1 MLTHPPADGAAVV
14 TNEPV
19 IPDFGEASACVSE
32 NRFFC
37 TDWVRDNWGPVLQPR
52 LIEHI
57 ELTLIAVSIGFVI
70 SLAAALLA
78 HRLRLVERPIAF
90 VSAVIYTIPSLA
102 LFQLLVP
109 LTGLTV
115 TTVEIAL
122 VGYTLLILFRNILA
136 GLRSAPPEVLEAARG
151 MGLTP
156 TQTLWRV
163 ELPLALPAI
172 VAGLRIAV
180 VSTIALATVA
190 AFVVSQGSRRTDP
203 GRAAPR
209 LQDRDHRRRR
219 PRRRRWRS
227 SPTRFL
233 VLVQRAGDALG
244 GNAEDGVILAALDV
258 FVNSFDFIVDQRHL
272 MLEKTWEHIAPVGG
286 CARRLDLRRRSA
298 RRHAGPPASRLVR
311 RSQPGERRP
320 GAPDPRRDRGRLHL
334 PRPRLHERDGRARR
348 AGGAADPDERLRGG
362 RRGRSGRGRGGA
374 GHGDDAARR
383 CSGASSSR
391 SRCRSSSPA
400 SARPS
405 SSSIATA
412 TIAAIAGGGGLGEIL
427 ANQASLSGRGRR
439 GRGDLRVAARA
450 RRRRCARPRA
460 TLR

>member
-1 MLTHPPADGAAVV
+1 M

-57 ELTLIAVSIGFVI
+57 ELTLIAVGIGFVI

-78 HRLRLVERPIAF
+78 HRFHFAERPIAF
-90 VSAVIYTIPSLA
+90 ASAVIYTIPSLA

-122 VGYTLLILFRNILA
+122 VGYTILILFRNILT

-151 MGLTP
+151 MGLTS

-190 AFVVSQGSRRTDP
+190 AFVVSQGLGVPILGALRDNFKTEILVAGALAVGLAFVADGILVVAQRILTPWATSRRT
-203 GRAAPR
+203 A
-209 LQDRDHRRRR
+209 
-219 PRRRRWRS
+219 
-227 SPTRFL
+227 
-233 VLVQRAGDALG
+233 
-244 GNAEDGVILAALDV
+244 
-258 FVNSFDFIVDQRHL
+258 
-272 MLEKTWEHIAPVGG
+272 
-286 CARRLDLRRRSA
+286 
-298 RRHAGPPASRLVR
+298 
-311 RSQPGERRP
+311 
-320 GAPDPRRDRGRLHL
+320 
-334 PRPRLHERDGRARR
+334 
-348 AGGAADPDERLRGG
+348 
-362 RRGRSGRGRGGA
+362 
-374 GHGDDAARR
+374 
-383 CSGASSSR
+383 
-391 SRCRSSSPA
+391 
-400 SARPS
+400 
-405 SSSIATA
+405 
-412 TIAAIAGGGGLGEIL
+412 
-427 ANQASLSGRGRR
+427 
-439 GRGDLRVAARA
+439 
-450 RRRRCARPRA
+450 
-460 TLR
+460 